1 MDKYAATISVEIV
14 AANGWSLIVVATM
27 CHFSFSRLVLRT
39 QQVVDGLYGVECIEW
54 DFHKNGVPIAHSSI
68 PKARQFQCFQ
78 FAAALTLAADEAGVV
93 VNVVGQMEVVAFI
106 VAGGTNQVNWV
117 EMCTLGKHLDILGVG
132 LVYLARFQY
141 L

>member
-1 MDKYAATISVEIV
+1 
-14 AANGWSLIVVATM
+14 M
-27 CHFSFSRLVLRT
+27 CYFSFSRLVLRT
-39 QQVVDGLYGVECIEW
+39 QQVVDGLYGVECIKW
-54 DFHKNGVPIAHSSI
+54 DFHKNCVPIAHSSI